1 MGKTF
6 SIADAFQNVPNP
18 GTDREQITYISA
30 DLLVSDEQNFYS
42 MDNLDE
48 LAGNIQLVGLQ
59 QPIRVRPDG
68 AGKYIIISGH
78 RRRAA
83 IERLR
88 KEEPERWAEI
98 PCIIEDKQESDAMR
112 ELRLILANCDTR
124 KMTAADLDRQ
134 AQRIDVLLRQLKEEG
149 VNLPGRTR
157 DYVAEMLQTSKSKLS
172 RLKVIREG
180 LITPYFVA
188 WDHGDIT
195 ESVAYRIARESPDV
209 QKKLNDRTSGMI
221 RDMSLEQV
229 EGVLYDITHKDID
242 FKTLDKAI
250 AAADSSDLPGMAD
263 HLEYLAQRES
273 EDASFLAILSK
284 CTDPFVFGLYDAGKN
299 KNERVDWLKKRFKF
313 SGFGNSDY
321 DWIADSK
328 GLRVSAKD
336 RVYINRTWS
345 EVYDTLCTI
354 ALRELDRQLRQP
366 IGQTM
371 IAGWM
376 PGGTNPGHSCQCV
389 VDFTIDGEGEPIR
402 SLVNWNAQLGQ
413 FVFCRGGLPIEAE
426 PIRWME
432 LPEVE

>member
-68 AGKYIIISGH
+68 AGNYIIVSGH

-83 IERLR
+83 IEQLR
-88 KEEPERWAEI
+88 QEEPERWAEI
-98 PCIIEDKQESDAMR
+98 PCIIEDRQESDAMR
-112 ELRLILANCDTR
+112 ELRLIFANLDTR
-124 KMTAADLDRQ
+124 KMTDADLDRQ
-134 AQRIDVLLRQLKEEG
+134 AQRMTDLFKQLKAEG
-149 VNLPGRTR
+149 YEFSGRIR
-157 DYVAEMLQTSKSKLS
+157 DYVADALDVSKSKLS

-180 LITPYFVA
+180 LISPFLSI
-188 WDHGDIT
+188 WQRGGLT
-195 ESVAYRIARESPDV
+195 ESCAVRIAQEDPDT
-209 QKKLNDRTSGMI
+209 QAALFAKTSGI
-221 RDMSLEQV
+221 IQQLDFAQIDSII
-229 EGVLYDITHKDID
+229 YDLTHKEID
-242 FKTLDKAI
+242 FAAVDKAI
-250 AAADSSDLPGMAD
+250 EKAKAEDSHGEFDPSA
-263 HLEYLAQRES
+263 YLAQREA
-273 EDASFLAILSK
+273 EDISFFNNLSL
-284 CTDPFVFGLYDAGKN
+284 CAGDFIAGLYHSGRN
-299 KNERVDWLKKRFKF
+299 KRERVDWMKKKF
-313 SGFGNSDY
+313 HWSGRACGEY
-321 DWIADSK
+321 DWQGESK
-328 GLRVSAKD
+328 GLLLRGHLGDYVS
-336 RVYINRTWS
+336 RTWS
-345 EVYDTLCTI
+345 DVYDMLCSI
-354 ALRELDRQLRQP
+354 ALRDYRELEPQP

-389 VDFTIDGEGEPIR
+389 VDFAIDGEGEPIR